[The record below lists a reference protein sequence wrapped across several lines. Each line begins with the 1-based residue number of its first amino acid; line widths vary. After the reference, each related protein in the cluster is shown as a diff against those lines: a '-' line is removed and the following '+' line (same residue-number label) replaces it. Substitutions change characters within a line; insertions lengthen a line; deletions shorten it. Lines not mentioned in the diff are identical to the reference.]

1 MCVQGEESGAE
12 AAAALWSTGAD
23 RDLSRHPSSHLHH
36 LWSFCQKIQDP
47 VAGGS
52 RDSESFQLNNQSA
65 WADGGECRAVVQEE
79 NPDIHS
85 AAVQVLQAVVKG

>member
-1 MCVQGEESGAE
+1 MCVQGEESGVE
-12 AAAALWSTGAD
+12 AAALWSTGAD

-36 LWSFCQKIQDP
+36 LWSFRQKIQDP

-52 RDSESFQLNNQSA
+52 RDSEIFQLNNQSA
-65 WADGGECRAVVQEE
+65 WADGVECRAVVQEDH
-79 NPDIHS
+79 PDMRS